1 MVPSTLS
8 SGTAPNAPTET
19 GQSPIHR
26 MKMQVED
33 GDISDMHGL
42 HRDNDTREEPPSPE
56 SSASLVKTV
65 DETEALVAD
74 NPSFSKSRDFDTAI
88 GGYITSPMQYDSHK
102 SSSNSL
108 AMEVPN
114 GTGNSLQPVT
124 PPPARPQ
131 RQRSMTEPAPASAG
145 TKILA
150 GRGML
155 ISHRNSMFGGGNT
168 TVRLSLATRGSHVF
182 APSPLNHAHPA
193 PSFVVD
199 DFVKRGPPFSPKSHD
214 SAHPSLSGYSQA
226 ALSYSRPTHEY
237 GHSPSPSSQNGSEPP
252 IKKLTNTTK
261 SANNSA
267 PGLRNLRKVVAGTSP
282 SSSKSSTRPL
292 LNSYKDI
299 IVESNGIPTPLRSVR
314 QLAAVSS
321 PSSRAGA
328 PVTLYDQTIPQGTNS
343 IQNHRTPSPP
353 SSFSPISATLASP
366 LRVRK
371 SAKPTKA
378 AVDEDPF
385 EGFNSGSEKDDEADV
400 DFGAATS
407 PSLSVEEMLSPS
419 PTPPDDDEGCR
430 IVALRKKKQKE
441 GSGRGRTTSKGSGAA
456 SSSSTAKGATPNRHQ
471 VRAERSGAQA
481 IVVSKQNARRRRRDE
496 KGGDWPVAAVAKM
509 SSAAR
514 VIESVDQSMGGLE
527 DDDEEEE
534 NAGVVQ
540 MSAKRKQAGDT
551 KEDAL
556 DVDAAVESPRQKKNQ
571 RTTGLVEG
579 SSDVLLRNGEVGT
592 SPAEGKKTTRKTTQQ
607 IVKSSGRHGS
617 GWALVVEM
625 VEGKKKAV
633 WKLEH

>member
-8 SGTAPNAPTET
+8 SGTAPNAPTEM

-42 HRDNDTREEPPSPE
+42 HHDNDTSKEPPSPE
-56 SSASLVKTV
+56 SSASLVKTI
-65 DETEALVAD
+65 DKTQALVAD
-74 NPSFSKSRDFDTAI
+74 DPSFSKSREFDTE
-88 GGYITSPMQYDSHK
+88 
-102 SSSNSL
+102 
-108 AMEVPN
+108 MEVPN
-114 GTGNSLQPVT
+114 ATGNSLQPVT

-131 RQRSMTEPAPASAG
+131 RQRSSSEPAPASAG
-145 TKILA
+145 TENLA
-150 GRGML
+150 GPGML
-155 ISHRNSMFGGGNT
+155 VSHRNSMFGGGNT
-168 TVRLSLATRGSHVF
+168 TAGLSLATRGSQVF
-182 APSPLNHAHPA
+182 APSPLKHAHPS

-199 DFVKRGPPFSPKSHD
+199 DSVERGPPFSPKSPH
-214 SAHPSLSGYSQA
+214 SARPSLSGYSQA
-226 ALSYSRPTHEY
+226 ALSYSTPIDDY
-237 GHSPSPSSQNGSEPP
+237 GHSPSPSSQNGSQPP
-252 IKKLTNTTK
+252 TNKLTNITK

-267 PGLRNLRKVVAGTSP
+267 PGLRYLRKVVAGTSP
-282 SSSKSSTRPL
+282 SSSQSSTRPPS
-292 LNSYKDI
+292 NNNKKI
-299 IVESNGIPTPLRSVR
+299 IAESNEIPTPLGSVR
-314 QLAAVSS
+314 QLATLSS

-328 PVTLYDQTIPQGTNS
+328 PVTLYDQTIPQGIDS
-343 IQNHRTPSPP
+343 IPNHRTPSPP
-353 SSFSPISATLASP
+353 SSFSPITP
-366 LRVRK
+366 RVRK
-371 SAKPTKA
+371 SAKPTQA

-430 IVALRKKKQKE
+430 VVALRKKKQKG

-456 SSSSTAKGATPNRHQ
+456 SSGATTKGATPNRHQ
-471 VRAERSGAQA
+471 VRAERSGAKA
-481 IVVSKQNARRRRRDE
+481 IMISKQNARRRRRDE

-527 DDDEEEE
+527 DDDDEEEE
-534 NAGVVQ
+534 NAGMMQ

-556 DVDAAVESPRQKKNQ
+556 DVDAVVESPSRKKNH
-571 RTTGLVEG
+571 RTTGLIEG
-579 SSDVLLRNGEVGT
+579 SSSSDVLLGNGGAGT
-592 SPAEGKKTTRKTTQQ
+592 SAAEGKKKTRKTTQQ